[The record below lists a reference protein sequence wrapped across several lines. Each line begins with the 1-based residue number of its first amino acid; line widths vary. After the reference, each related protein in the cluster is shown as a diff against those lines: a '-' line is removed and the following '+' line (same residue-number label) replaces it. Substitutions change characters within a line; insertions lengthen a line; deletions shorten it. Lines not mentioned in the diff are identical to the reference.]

1 MDVKKRVIY
10 ETDCEFAVYGD
21 TYTRFFAD
29 GDFHT
34 VPNNVEGAAK
44 ENGPRVVAERFP
56 DGPAALHVQRLVPW
70 DTEKSELADMFE
82 ARMEQSKK
90 ELGAKDALH
99 FSGWSIGR
107 GSDEYDHLLTDA
119 ERQLLD
125 Q

>member
-44 ENGPRVVAERFP
+44 ENMKWRFTAAPTP
-56 DGPAALHVQRLVPW
+56 DFL
-70 DTEKSELADMFE
+70 
-82 ARMEQSKK
+82 
-90 ELGAKDALH
+90 
-99 FSGWSIGR
+99 
-107 GSDEYDHLLTDA
+107 
-119 ERQLLD
+119 
-125 Q
+125 